1 MLAKAQKRKSNYYND
16 FNNESASVSDKSTEK
31 LHRAETRR
39 PTHYEKPDNSRKAS
53 RGRTKNSK
61 SRRTTAKPVSYEDSS
76 GESLDFEEIPSA
88 NLRTRTTS
96 SGSGST
102 ETQEFAESASFVSSH
117 NNFNGYNYDK
127 QRNSKEIDSLTSSRS
142 NHKTTTSTSTPA
154 TITTTS
160 TTTTTKRP
168 TTSNTK
174 FAKLIQTTIQPTT
187 YSRRGSITY
196 NSQEKKQNLIRSDVK
211 STSPPSPDFQRINTH
226 TTARRIDTTKN
237 RDIPF
242 YTPTIPTILNKITI
256 DELTTK
262 APVPTQSSSSP
273 KEHAIEMMKTLQH
286 LEFNTA
292 NPISDAEKYLGG
304 QRSGLSI
311 PPSSGPETLHTL
323 ALYFA
328 TAVEDMS
335 TKFPELSTN
344 FPIISTTN
352 APTTVEIKTTTVE
365 PITTNADLEKET
377 QSAIT
382 SALLSEK
389 TVTKYD
395 QLFGVDNEQNETV
408 TESSADI
415 GLSSRI
421 DLDETNDLEGA
432 YSKGPFTAAGTPE
445 IRELAQVFTH
455 ALSAYLNDPV
465 TFRKVLSEI
474 RPTEPTLITP
484 DEIVSNRIGRTEI
497 LDSSSSSLST
507 AGATYLPRI
516 TTTTTA
522 PTTTENLEVLDF
534 SDVTLS
540 TKKDVTSSSFEETT
554 TTMLSIETTTNFD
567 KITEG
572 TTQKSSVVSSNSIVD
587 ADKTP
592 ASKLVTENLERSAT
606 SYYSRE
612 VKKTTVPPTSNPIA
626 DEINGGLVVTTKFP
640 YISIESL
647 ESSNETVDDSS
658 YFPLDSIESKTVKPE
673 NNSVS
678 YTTTVKEELTTENPS
693 YVTLSPEQLLPSF
706 INYKIRGGFSA
717 PSNDILPPSDEIPE
731 IDENLLRAHSQS
743 IVSSR
748 DNNIQEHRQEKKLS
762 GSKFVVNSIT
772 ESSNPIKG
780 HYITKEIPSTTTPY
794 PTTTTSEFPST
805 TTSDFAKTTFPDTGK
820 LSTPYSS
827 FAYTVFLDP
836 LTINDGLMESFE
848 DKTVTPSPNT
858 YLPRS
863 TTVVSEPTTP
873 YEVTTSGSATK
884 FTFDTSSFAT
894 INKETIP
901 AKLVDDRQGKS
912 VSTTTSTKSR
922 IDNDDY
928 DDDDYKE
935 VEIETTMQQRAN
947 EMFGS
952 LNDTEAGHLMNVMKK
967 GDKNKT
973 VRRLILLLI
982 QTCDDDYNGSVEDSR
997 NALLK
1002 ALIGMDGDENQLQII
1017 NTRSHRRNKS
1027 IKSAVPVTEG
1037 TQSPVEIT
1045 TYKSSSHD
1053 KYTTSAEIT
1062 TTTPELQTSTSS
1074 NDDTTKSIDYSGET
1088 TKFINRFSFES
1099 SELTERPQSTIIVS
1113 SEEDVSSTQTVITTT
1128 EDYSTIVPSTT
1139 TTWTTERT
1147 EEDETTTKQKTRR
1160 GKSLDRELG
1169 DPSQDLETQSS
1180 DNNKHS
1186 DTRALELLKSLYSL
1200 AAKWGKR

>member
-39 PTHYEKPDNSRKAS
+39 PTHYEKPDNSRKSS

-61 SRRTTAKPVSYEDSS
+61 SRRTTAKPISYEDSS

-88 NLRTRTTS
+88 NLRSRSTS
-96 SGSGST
+96 TSGSGST

-117 NNFNGYNYDK
+117 NNFNGYNYAK

-142 NHKTTTSTSTPA
+142 NYKTTTNTPTSIATTST
-154 TITTTS
+154 

-168 TTSNTK
+168 TIVDTK

-196 NSQEKKQNLIRSDVK
+196 NNQEKKQNLIRNDVK
-211 STSPPSPDFQRINTH
+211 STSPPSPDFQRINTY

-262 APVPTQSSSSP
+262 APEPTQSSSSP

-328 TAVEDMS
+328 TAVDDMS

-352 APTTVEIKTTTVE
+352 EPTTIEVKTTTAE
-365 PITTNADLEKET
+365 PITTNADLDKET

-395 QLFGVDNEQNETV
+395 QLFGVENEQNETV

-415 GLSSRI
+415 GLASRI

-474 RPTEPTLITP
+474 RPTEPTLLTP

-497 LDSSSSSLST
+497 LESSSSSLST

-516 TTTTTA
+516 TTTTA

-554 TTMLSIETTTNFD
+554 TTMPSTETTTNFD
-567 KITEG
+567 RITEG
-572 TTQKSSVVSSNSIVD
+572 TTEKSSVVSSNSIVN

-612 VKKTTVPPTSNPIA
+612 IKKTTIPPTSNPIA

-658 YFPLDSIESKTVKPE
+658 YFPLDSIETKTVKSE
-673 NNSVS
+673 NNNLSD
-678 YTTTVKEELTTENPS
+678 TTTAKEELTTENPS
-693 YVTLSPEQLLPSF
+693 FVTLTPEQILPSF
-706 INYKIRGGFSA
+706 INYQTRGGFSA
-717 PSNDILPPSDEIPE
+717 PSNDILPPSDDLPE

-748 DNNIQEHRQEKKLS
+748 DNVINERQEKKLS

-772 ESSNPIKG
+772 ESSQSIKG

-794 PTTTTSEFPST
+794 PTTTTSEFST
-805 TTSDFAKTTFPDTGK
+805 TTSSDFAKTTFPDTGK

-873 YEVTTSGSATK
+873 YEVTTSGSATR

-894 INKETIP
+894 VNKEIVP

-912 VSTTTSTKSR
+912 VSTTITSKSR
-922 IDNDDY
+922 F
-928 DDDDYKE
+928 DDDDYE
-935 VEIETTMQQRAN
+935 DDEAEIETTMQQRAN

-1027 IKSAVPVTEG
+1027 IKTEELVAEG
-1037 TQSPVEIT
+1037 TQSPIEIT
-1045 TYKSSSHD
+1045 TYKSRSHN
-1053 KYTTSAEIT
+1053 KYTTSDEIT
-1062 TTTPELQTSTSS
+1062 TTTPEIQTSTSS
-1074 NDDTTKSIDYSGET
+1074 IDDTTKSIDYSGET

-1113 SEEDVSSTQTVITTT
+1113 SEEDLSSTQNVITTT
-1128 EDYSTIVPSTT
+1128 EDYSTTVPSTT

-1200 AAKWGKR
+1200 AAKWGRK